1 MSNNKSLWL
10 TALGISQAGF
20 MIILSLVLGAWL
32 DRKLGTRPWLSV
44 LGLVVGFVGSGSFL
58 YRLVKLSQK
67 EDHPDDQ
74 NKP

>member
-20 MIILSLVLGAWL
+20 MIIMSLVLGAWL
-32 DRKLGTRPWLSV
+32 DRKLDTRPWLSA
-44 LGLVVGFVGSGSFL
+44 LGLIVGFIGSGSFL
-58 YRLVKLSQK
+58 YRLVRLSQK
-67 EDHPDDQ
+67 RNDSDDQ